1 MKQKAPF
8 NYRVPSSDHL
18 MKNLL
23 SSKSKKTK
31 TKRGGSSGTKN
42 PLSKSSQKK
51 RKTTTPKANIDSSK
65 KMSKMNQQPAGSVSP
80 NLPKASPR

>member
-31 TKRGGSSGTKN
+31 GKRVGSSGTKN
-42 PLSKSSQKK
+42 PHSKSSQKK
-51 RKTTTPKANIDSSK
+51 RKTTTTPIAKKDSSK
-65 KMSKMNQQPAGSVSP
+65 KISNMNQQSVGVSP
-80 NLPKASPR
+80 NLPNASPR